1 MVGSH
6 TKSSFY
12 RLNLKFAKKII
23 KGGFLTALLC
33 VSLHASEFVL
43 KNDGVLKDEAVQKL
57 NQIGAELKQETNITL
72 ALAISDE
79 SLETLAGLK
88 NSLNSPF
95 VLFVMSL
102 KDKKIKIE
110 QNSTLSVNAEKI
122 LENSVYPLLGQK
134 NPNYAAAV
142 FNGYA
147 DFADELARNAKVDLN
162 SSVGNANRTTLNII
176 KIVFYGVIFVA
187 LLYYVS
193 LKARRKRY
201 E

>member
-1 MVGSH
+1 M
-6 TKSSFY
+6 
-12 RLNLKFAKKII
+12 NLAII
-23 KGGFLTALLC
+23 KGGFIAALLC
-33 VSLHASEFVL
+33 VSVLRADEFVL
-43 KNDGVLKDEAVQKL
+43 QNDGVLKDEAVLKL
-57 NQIGAELKQETNITL
+57 NQIGAELQQETNITL
-72 ALAISDE
+72 ALAVSDE
-79 SLETLAGLK
+79 SLDALAGLK

-110 QNSTLSVNAEKI
+110 QNGTAIKAEKI
-122 LENSVYPLLGQK
+122 LERSVYPLLGQK

-147 DFADELARNAKVDLN
+147 DFADELAQNAKVDLN

-176 KIVFYGVIFVA
+176 KIIFYGIIFIA

-193 LKARRKRY
+193 KRARKKRY
-201 E
+201 ER